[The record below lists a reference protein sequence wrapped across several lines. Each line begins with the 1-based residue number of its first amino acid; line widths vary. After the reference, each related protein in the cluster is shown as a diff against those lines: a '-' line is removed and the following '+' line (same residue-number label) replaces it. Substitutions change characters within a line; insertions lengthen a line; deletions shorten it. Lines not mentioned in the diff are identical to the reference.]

1 MLFRGR
7 AINVMISEISISFA
21 ATDSFSRHLSVVI
34 ASVLKNNRHDRFVF
48 HVLHRNISDRN
59 QALLKA
65 SAEKWRNGRIVFH
78 AVASEFFAAAPL
90 PSPHISV
97 ESYFRLMLPKIL
109 EDESR
114 TLYLD
119 VDILCRKG
127 IRELWE
133 TELDGYACAA
143 VAEETYPGGSLLH
156 FACPAP
162 VERQA
167 YFNAGV
173 MLFNLDYIR
182 AKGLESV
189 PFGILETWTEKIG
202 YADQDVLN
210 LAYHGKVKFISR
222 KFNFMGKWG
231 PERVHSPVVIR
242 HFASFS
248 QKPWNC
254 KMMRFTWIPYAWYLA
269 HTSYRRDLLG
279 FVLGH
284 LRSFLYWKYTKN
296 GRPCLDV
303 FGFKVWHGEYSWRR

>member
-1 MLFRGR
+1 MK
-7 AINVMISEISISFA
+7 AMSSEISISFA
-21 ATDSFSRHLSVVI
+21 ATDSFSRHLAVVLV
-34 ASVLKNNRHDRFVF
+34 SVLKNNQQDRFVF
-48 HVLHRNISDRN
+48 HVLHRNISEFN
-59 QALLKA
+59 QALLK
-65 SAEKWRNGRIVFH
+65 STAEKWRNGRIVFH
-78 AVASEFFAAAPL
+78 KVDIEVFATAPL

-109 EDESR
+109 VDESR

-119 VDILCRKG
+119 VDILCCKG

-133 TELDGYACAA
+133 TNLDGFACAA
-143 VAEETYPGGSLLH
+143 VSEEMYPKGSLLH
-156 FACPAP
+156 FARPEAS
-162 VERQA
+162 ERQE

-182 AKGLESV
+182 ANGLESV
-189 PFGILETWTEKIG
+189 PFDILETWTEKIG

-231 PERVHSPVVIR
+231 PERVYSPVVIR

-254 KMMRFTWIPYAWYLA
+254 KMMRFTWIPYAWHLA
-269 HTSYRRDLLG
+269 HSSYRRELAG
-279 FVLGH
+279 FVLEH
-284 LRSFLYWKYTKN
+284 LRAFLYWKYSKN
-296 GRPCLDV
+296 GRPCLDL
-303 FGFKVWHGEYSWRR
+303 FGFKVWHGDYSWRR